1 MYKDRLFE
9 NVGGNVFKLNTPS
22 ENLLVESIFLDKWK
36 SIISDLKAAAKSF
49 AMSPEGQNIAKSL
62 DVNPQDKQSINNFIN
77 NIGNKLPTTNT
88 NISEGSDRGDLGD
101 LIMFFFDR
109 MPGNSYWSKITGA
122 LAATTGANI
131 LGTYLYQF
139 YKTTDRDFYKFMSDK
154 FNSQYFDNLTTI
166 KNAELSNMEIIRP
179 YLFPIFAVLS
189 MAYIILLAIDLYKD
203 YKDSNREK
211 QVVHIKKSWL
221 NKKR

>member
-22 ENLLVESIFLDKWK
+22 QNLLVESIFLDKWK
-36 SIISDLKAAAKSF
+36 SIISDLKASAKDF

-88 NISEGSDRGDLGD
+88 NISEDSDRGNIGD
-101 LIMFFFDR
+101 LIMFFFNK

-166 KNAELSNMEIIRP
+166 KNAEISNVEIIRP

-189 MAYIILLAIDLYKD
+189 MAYIILFAIDLYKD
-203 YKDSNREK
+203 SHREK

>member
-22 ENLLVESIFLDKWK
+22 QNLLVESIFLDKWK
-36 SIISDLKAAAKSF
+36 SIISDLKAAAKDF

-88 NISEGSDRGDLGD
+88 NISEGSDRGNIGD

-122 LAATTGANI
+122 LAATKGANI
-131 LGTYLYQF
+131 IGTYLYQF

-166 KNAELSNMEIIRP
+166 KNAEISNVEIIRP

-189 MAYIILLAIDLYKD
+189 MAYIILFAIDLYKD
-203 YKDSNREK
+203 SHREK

>member
-9 NVGGNVFKLNTPS
+9 NVGGNVFKLKTSNQ
-22 ENLLVESIFLDKWK
+22 NLLVESIFSDKWK
-36 SIISDLKAAAKSF
+36 SIISDLKAAAKDF

-88 NISEGSDRGDLGD
+88 NVLEGSDRGNIGD
-101 LIMFFFDR
+101 LIMFFFNK

-131 LGTYLYQF
+131 IGTYLYQF

-166 KNAELSNMEIIRP
+166 KNAEISNVEIIRP

-189 MAYIILLAIDLYKD
+189 MAYIILFAIDLYKD
-203 YKDSNREK
+203 SHREK